1 MPKPLDPFSSSPM
14 FDLRGRQS
22 VRATFKL
29 SQKAIDAIGLVS
41 LHMGIKQKS
50 LFDHIIEDTGALEDL
65 VQTIRLR
72 QFKKIPRR
80 QKTFVMSRRTIDAL
94 STISRTYDMPRDA
107 LVEYAV
113 QKLESVIQHEK
124 IRHAERKKLAAEV
137 MAHFEKGEQVYR
149 SVVKTLGKDDPFCRG
164 KTTTLRMLT
173 GYFKPTS
180 GRISVKNLHIPKD
193 TLRIKSLIGYLPE
206 SAPLYHNMLVYDY
219 LVYVANLKGI
229 IDPGKQMERFK
240 TLVDLCGLSGIM
252 DKPIATLSK
261 GLKQRV
267 GLAHAMMT
275 DPEIL
280 VLDEPTSGL
289 DPNQIAEIRD
299 IIRNIGRKKTIILS
313 THILSEAEA
322 TCDRIVIINNGK
334 VVADDT
340 AASLKQKG
348 MQDSFVRLTL
358 KGPDLKAAQD
368 LLKTIHPALDIRSKT
383 PGEDTLVNLEIRSP
397 ENKDIRSEIFLAVK
411 QTDWIILELAKE
423 SQTLE
428 NIFKK
433 LTQKEA

>member
-1 MPKPLDPFSSSPM
+1 MIDVQ
-14 FDLRGRQS
+14 DLTKYYTDFCA
-22 VRATFKL
+22 V
-29 SQKAIDAIGLVS
+29 
-41 LHMGIKQKS
+41 
-50 LFDHIIEDTGALEDL
+50 DHINLSVQPGEILGLLGPNGA
-65 VQTIRLR
+65 
-72 QFKKIPRR
+72 
-80 QKTFVMSRRTIDAL
+80 
-94 STISRTYDMPRDA
+94 
-107 LVEYAV
+107 
-113 QKLESVIQHEK
+113 
-124 IRHAERKKLAAEV
+124 
-137 MAHFEKGEQVYR
+137 
-149 SVVKTLGKDDPFCRG
+149 G

-219 LVYVANLKGI
+219 LVYVAKIKGI
-229 IDPGKQMERFK
+229 IDPGKQMERLK
-240 TLVDLCGLSGIM
+240 TLADLCGLSGIM

-397 ENKDIRSEIFLAVK
+397 ENKDIRSDIFLAVK